1 MSFRGHHS
9 TYSGPNK
16 GRTQAGAN
24 QVPGRSELQNQAGS
38 VPSTQPSTRHPCPLP
53 SESPAAASAA
63 LAEWQ
68 LSTPHAPHLPGSAL
82 TPRQPGC
89 RKGAAGRW
97 ADQELL
103 PPPLP
108 NTPGRRKIPEVQ
120 GVQPP
125 SGCWSQG
132 CGQVAWALFV
142 LTFQNEHSDQRPEA
156 QLGTELWT
164 ASHSRCNG
172 MACQPPSEGPR
183 EFGSLRLEG
192 PCPH

>member
-1 MSFRGHHS
+1 MDVSFRGHHS

-89 RKGAAGRW
+89 RKKGQPGGGPTRSCCRHHCQTPPGAGRYLRSRECSCPLAAGARGAGGW
-97 ADQELL
+97 PGPFLSSHFRMSILIKGQKPSLA
-103 PPPLP
+103 PSYGPPL
-108 NTPGRRKIPEVQ
+108 TPGVMEWPVSHLLRVP
-120 GVQPP
+120 GS
-125 SGCWSQG
+125 SG
-132 CGQVAWALFV
+132 L
-142 LTFQNEHSDQRPEA
+142 
-156 QLGTELWT
+156 
-164 ASHSRCNG
+164 
-172 MACQPPSEGPR
+172 
-183 EFGSLRLEG
+183 
-192 PCPH
+192 